1 MPVTVI
7 QAARERLMGPCIVA
21 QQGVGAAGLS
31 CAAVSAS
38 ANDLAVRYLLELSTD
53 IRGALLVDRSGE
65 LLASAGQLPAGDLAA
80 VGQRL
85 VEAAHGLSQNGRPR
99 AAENGAVAIEIDVL
113 STGGAMF
120 LLGEADLMMA
130 CVTNRNVHPGL
141 IFYDMHAVLRDLER
155 AAAAESLREQ
165 RGAR

>member
-1 MPVTVI
+1 
-7 QAARERLMGPCIVA
+7 
-21 QQGVGAAGLS
+21 
-31 CAAVSAS
+31 VSAS

-53 IRGALLVDRSGE
+53 IRGAMLLDRDGA
-65 LLASAGQLPAGDLAA
+65 LLATAGQLPADDLAS

-85 VEAAHGLSQNGRPR
+85 ADAARGLSQNGAQP
-99 AAENGAVAIEIDVL
+99 AIEIDVL

-120 LLGEADLMMA
+120 LLGEADLLMA

-155 AAAAESLREQ
+155 AEAGKR
-165 RGAR
+165 